1 MPQNNYV
8 EEAIK
13 KYGRREDHLTRKEKY
28 EARAGNRLSKA
39 STELFGRKAIIFHEK
54 RRKEKIQL
62 KKEKLQTERKKKV
75 VAEEKIAEGAIP
87 SYLLDRE
94 KQAAIQAVTT
104 QLKEQRQNKAGK
116 YVVPLPQVRG
126 ISEAEA
132 FKVMKSGKRK
142 NNEWKR
148 VVTKPCFVGDGF
160 TRKPPKFERFIRPT
174 GLRMKY
180 ANITH
185 PEMKAT
191 FLLPIMGVKQN
202 PNSSLMTSLGLLTK
216 GTIIEVNTSAL
227 GMVSESGRII
237 WGKYAQITNN
247 PENDGC
253 VNGLLLV

>member
-8 EEAIK
+8 EEAVK
-13 KYGRREDHLTRKEKY
+13 KFGRREDYLLRKEKC

-39 STELFGRKAIIFHEK
+39 STELYGRRAKVFHEK

-62 KKEKLQTERKKKV
+62 KKEKLQTEKKKKV
-75 VAEEKIAEGAIP
+75 VGEEQIAEGAIP

-132 FKVMKSGKRK
+132 FKVVKSGKRQK
-142 NNEWKR
+142 NEWKR

-202 PNSSLMTSLGLLTK
+202 PNSALMTSLGLLTK
-216 GTIIEVNTSAL
+216 GTVIEVNTSAL

>member
-1 MPQNNYV
+1 MSQHNYV

-13 KYGRREDHLTRKEKY
+13 ARGLREDAQVRKEKK
-28 EARAGNRLSKA
+28 EARSGKLLSRNAKD
-39 STELFGRKAIIFHEK
+39 LFGRRAIIFHEK

-62 KKEKLQTERKKKV
+62 KKEKMQAERKQKTV
-75 VAEEKIAEGAIP
+75 VEQEIATGALP
-87 SYLLDRE
+87 AYLLDRE
-94 KQAAIQAVTT
+94 KQAAIQAITT

-116 YVVPLPQVRG
+116 HMVPLPQVRG

-132 FKVMKSGKRK
+132 FKVMKTGKRK
-142 NNEWKR
+142 RNQWKR
-148 VVTKPCFVGDGF
+148 VVTKPCFVGENF

-174 GLRMKY
+174 GLRMKH

-191 FLLPIMGVKQN
+191 FLLPIMSVKKN
-202 PNSSLMTSLGLLTK
+202 PNSSLMTNLGLLTK

-253 VNGLLLV
+253 VNGILLV

>member
-13 KYGRREDHLTRKEKY
+13 EFGRREDYQIRKEKR
-28 EARAGNRLSKA
+28 EARMPKKISRDSKK
-39 STELFGRKAIIFHEK
+39 LFGMKAIIMHEK

-62 KKEKLQTERKKKV
+62 KKEKITAEKKKQKIG
-75 VAEEKIAEGAIP
+75 EEKIADGAIP
-87 SYLLDRE
+87 AYLLDRE
-94 KQAAIQAVTT
+94 KQAAIQAITT
-104 QLKEQRQNKAGK
+104 ELKEQRQNKAGK
-116 YVVPLPQVRG
+116 YTVPLPQVRG

-132 FKVMKSGKRK
+132 FRVMQSGKRRK
-142 NNEWKR
+142 NEWKR
-148 VVTKPCFVGDGF
+148 VVTKPCFVGDSF

-174 GLRMKY
+174 GLRMTQ

-202 PNSSLMTSLGLLTK
+202 PNSQLMTSLGLLTK

-253 VNGLLLV
+253 VNGILLV

>member
-1 MPQNNYV
+1 MSQHDYV
-8 EEAIK
+8 ERAIK
-13 KYGRREDHLTRKEKY
+13 ESGRREDFLIRKEKHMLR
-28 EARAGNRLSKA
+28 EPKRLSKL
-39 STELFGRKAIIFHEK
+39 SRELIGKKAMIFHEK

-62 KKEKLQTERKKKV
+62 KKEKLHAERKEKKV
-75 VAEEKIAEGAIP
+75 SEEVIAEGALP

-94 KQAAIQAVTT
+94 KKAAIQAITT

-116 YVVPLPQVRG
+116 YNVPVPAVRG
-126 ISEAEA
+126 VSETEA

-142 NNEWKR
+142 NKEWKR
-148 VVTKPCFVGDGF
+148 VVTKPCFVGDNF

-174 GLRMKY
+174 GLRMKT

-185 PEMKAT
+185 PEMKST

-202 PNSSLMTSLGLLTK
+202 PNSHLMTTLGLLTK

-253 VNGLLLV
+253 VNGILLV

>member
-13 KYGRREDHLTRKEKY
+13 ESGRREDYQIRKEKY
-28 EARAGNRLSKA
+28 ESRAGRRLAKSA
-39 STELFGRKAIIFHEK
+39 TELFGRRAKIFQEK
-54 RRKEKIQL
+54 HKKEKIQL
-62 KKEKLQTERKKKV
+62 KKEKLQAERKKKK
-75 VAEEKIAEGAIP
+75 VAQEEIADGAIP
-87 SYLLDRE
+87 AYLLDRE

-116 YVVPLPQVRG
+116 YNVPLPQVRG
-126 ISEAEA
+126 VSETEA
-132 FKVMKSGKRK
+132 FKVMKSGKRQR
-142 NNEWKR
+142 NQWKR
-148 VVTKPCFVGDGF
+148 VVTKPCFVGDNY

-174 GLRMKY
+174 GLRMKN

-202 PNSSLMTSLGLLTK
+202 PNSPLMTTLGLLTK
-216 GTIIEVNTSAL
+216 GTIIEVNTSAIGL
-227 GMVSESGRII
+227 VSESGRII

-253 VNGLLLV
+253 VNGILLV